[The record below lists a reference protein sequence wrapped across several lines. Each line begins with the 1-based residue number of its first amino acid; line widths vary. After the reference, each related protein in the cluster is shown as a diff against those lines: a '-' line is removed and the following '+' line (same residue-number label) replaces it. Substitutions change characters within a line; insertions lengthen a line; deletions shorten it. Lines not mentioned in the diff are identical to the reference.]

1 MTLSLKPI
9 AEVTQEAFRL
19 LSREIGLA
27 NTVRF
32 INQFTS
38 GEGNYT
44 EDRKDIFAGMT
55 LEDIVADI
63 RRRRPER

>member
-1 MTLSLKPI
+1 MTLPLKPI

-63 RRRRPER
+63 RRRRPAR